1 MLDIQ
6 NRSRDRDQLIKI
18 LLTLLLLFLSP
29 GVWAQPECGNQGVV
43 LQVLGSGGPELGDRR
58 ASSGYLV
65 WRDGK
70 ARILVDLGTGAL
82 LRFEQ
87 SGASINDLDVIL
99 VSHFHVDHVND
110 LPGLVK
116 ASFFSGR
123 DRDLPLY
130 GPGGNARFPSATE
143 FVQALFGPTGPFRYL
158 NSYINGSDS
167 YQLFAHDVDVNRH
180 VPHTVINNSSY
191 RVSAVPVHHGPVPAL
206 AWRVQLDNKV
216 LVFSGDMNNDYATL
230 ASLAKGADIL
240 VAHHAIADSS
250 DRVARNL
257 HMPPEVIGQIAAKA
271 GVKQLVLS
279 HRMLR
284 TLGKEKQSTALIRHK
299 YHGPITFAEDLQCFR
314 P

>member
-1 MLDIQ
+1 M
-6 NRSRDRDQLIKI
+6 KI
-18 LLTLLLLFLSP
+18 LFTLLCLFLAP
-29 GVWAQPECGNQGVV
+29 AALAQSGCGKHGIR

-70 ARILVDLGTGAL
+70 ARILVDLGPGSL

-87 SGASINDLDVIL
+87 SGASVNDLDAIL
-99 VSHFHVDHVND
+99 VSHFHVDHSGD
-110 LPGLVK
+110 LPALVK
-116 ASFFSGR
+116 ASFFSER

-130 GPGGNARFPSATE
+130 GPGGNARFPSATA
-143 FVQALFGPTGPFRYL
+143 FVQAMFGRAGPFKYL
-158 NSYINGSDS
+158 GSYLDGSDR
-167 YQLFAHDVDVNRH
+167 YRLAAHDVDVARH
-180 VPHTVINNSSY
+180 LPRTVLDNPAY
-191 RVSAVPVHHGPVPAL
+191 RITAVPVHHGPVPAL

-216 LVFSGDMNNDYATL
+216 LVFSGDMNNDYNTL

-250 DRVARNL
+250 DRIARNL
-257 HMPPEVIGQIAAKA
+257 HMPPTVIGQVAAKA
-271 GVKQLVLS
+271 GVKQLALS

-284 TLGKEKQSTALIRHK
+284 TLGREKQSTALIRQQ
-299 YHGPITFAEDLQCFR
+299 YHGPISFAEDLQCFK

>member
-1 MLDIQ
+1 M
-6 NRSRDRDQLIKI
+6 K
-18 LLTLLLLFLSP
+18 LLLPLLLLFLSP
-29 GVWAQPECGNQGVV
+29 VALAQPACGEQGVV

-58 ASSGYLV
+58 ASSGYLI
-65 WRDGK
+65 WRNGK
-70 ARILVDLGTGAL
+70 ARFLVDLGAGTL
-82 LRFEQ
+82 LHFEQ
-87 SGASINDLDVIL
+87 SGASVNDLDVIL

-130 GPGGNARFPSATE
+130 GPGGNARFPSATK
-143 FVQALFGPTGPFRYL
+143 FVQAIFGPTGPFRYL
-158 NSYINGSDS
+158 GSYIDGSDS
-167 YQLFAHDVDVNRH
+167 YRLIAHDVDVNRH
-180 VPHTVINNSSY
+180 IPRTVINDSSY
-191 RVSAVPVHHGPVPAL
+191 RITAVPVHHGPVPAL

-216 LVFSGDMNNDYATL
+216 LVFSGDMNNDYHTL

-250 DRVARNL
+250 DRIARNL
-257 HMPPEVIGQIAAKA
+257 HMPPEVIGRIAAKA
-271 GVKQLVLS
+271 GVNKLVLS

-284 TLGKEKQSTALIRHK
+284 TLGKEKQSTALIRQQ
-299 YHGPITFAEDLQCFR
+299 YHGPIKFAEDMQCIR